1 MEGNQSIEEYL
12 ENHRGRTTGDTN
24 YFKGN
29 SSNFGIT
36 PIELE
41 DNAKKLKCYELIDV
55 IIKKAK
61 SLGIV
66 TEENEEAYRQKLDEK
81 SIKELE
87 DFLESI
93 KGLEDEQQDGSASI
107 NQQETK
113 TTDEGRE
120 PGK

>member
-1 MEGNQSIEEYL
+1 MELHNLVAILRYTIL
-12 ENHRGRTTGDTN
+12 IGR
-24 YFKGN
+24 K
-29 SSNFGIT
+29 
-36 PIELE
+36 
-41 DNAKKLKCYELIDV
+41 AKFRKVKEKLLKNRKLIDV

-120 PGK
+120 PGE